1 MDNGAL
7 DNEALRN
14 EFCGQTA
21 RLNWVELQT
30 YYARGLVVE
39 VGPALDVID
48 VAVQL
53 TRDNV
58 GQFEQWIAS
67 GQVVRV
73 TDHTAQRWYDD
84 KVELWTLV
92 APPWVLVQLTSQ
104 P

>member
-1 MDNGAL
+1 MDSGGM
-7 DNEALRN
+7 DDDALRT

-21 RLNWVELQT
+21 RLNWEELQT

-39 VGPALDVID
+39 VSSTLDVID

-58 GQFEQWIAS
+58 GQFEQWIES

-73 TDHTAQRWYDD
+73 TDDTAQLWFDD
-84 KVELWTLV
+84 NVELWTLV

>member
-1 MDNGAL
+1 MDSGGL
-7 DNEALRN
+7 DDEALRN

-21 RLNWVELQT
+21 RLNWEELQT

-39 VGPALDVID
+39 VNSTLDVID

-73 TDHTAQRWYDD
+73 TDDTAQLWFDD
-84 KVELWTLV
+84 NVELWTLV
-92 APPWVLVQLTSQ
+92 APPWILVQLTSQ